1 MLEHLFNCHG
11 EWTYLLSL
19 IDSFPMLRYY
29 LNGQILSST
38 NKDNELDYKYEN
50 KENQHEII

>member
-29 LNGQILSST
+29 LNGQILSFT
-38 NKDNELDYKYEN
+38 KTHNELDCKYETT
-50 KENQHEII
+50 ETT

>member
-1 MLEHLFNCHG
+1 MLEHLLNCHG

-29 LNGQILSST
+29 LNGHFLSFT
-38 NKDNELDYKYEN
+38 KTHNELDCKYETT
-50 KENQHEII
+50 ETT

>member
-38 NKDNELDYKYEN
+38 NKDNELDYKYETT
-50 KENQHEII
+50 EEI

>member
-19 IDSFPMLRYY
+19 IDSFPMLRHY
-29 LNGQILSST
+29 LNGHNLSFT
-38 NKDNELDYKYEN
+38 KTHNELHYKHQT
-50 KENQHEII
+50 KETT

>member
-29 LNGQILSST
+29 LNGQILSFT
-38 NKDNELDYKYEN
+38 NKQNEIYYKHQTTE
-50 KENQHEII
+50 EI

>member
-1 MLEHLFNCHG
+1 MLEHLLNCHG

-29 LNGQILSST
+29 LNGHFLSFT
-38 NKDNELDYKYEN
+38 KTHNELDCKYETT
-50 KENQHEII
+50 EEI